1 MPLYHGMRKD
11 YKMNK
16 TEIEKCL
23 NELKNYT
30 DFWIIKK
37 NSQVIAMNIH
47 TSKNNKDKEYFDIPF
62 EKNIKY
68 SEIANIKGI
77 C

>member
-1 MPLYHGMRKD
+1 
-11 YKMNK
+11 MNK
-16 TEIEKCL
+16 TEIEKRL

-37 NSQVIAMNIH
+37 NSEVIAMNIH
-47 TSKNNKDKEYFDIPF
+47 TSKNNKDEEYFEIPF
-62 EKNIKY
+62 ERNIEY